1 MSANTTVTDN
11 PLLKGSGLPPFEAIK
26 PELVVPAMTQLL
38 AELEEQLA
46 TLEAKVQPT
55 WSGLVEPLD
64 RLGDRLHWSWGIV
77 GHLMG
82 VKNSPELREAYE
94 TVQPKVVQFFN
105 KLSQS
110 QPLYEAFKA
119 LRASEAWASLE
130 SAQKRIVEAAIR
142 DAELSGIGLAGEK
155 RDRFNAIQ
163 LELAELSTKFSNH
176 VLDATKAFSLTLT
189 SKDDIDG
196 LPPSLTSLA
205 ASSARAAGEENA
217 TAEDGPWRIT
227 LDFPSFGPFL
237 QHSTRRDLREKLY
250 KAFIS
255 RASTGELDN
264 TPLIERILQLRKEK
278 AALLGFNSFAELSL
292 ASKMAPNVDAVE
304 ALLEEL
310 RRASFDAALADL
322 EELKAFAASKAAPE
336 SSELKHWDISFWSER
351 QREEKFAFSAEE
363 LRPYFPLPQVLDSLF
378 ALVKYLF
385 GVTITPADGQAPVWH
400 EDVRYFQIAD
410 ESGEAI
416 AYFYLDPY
424 SRPAEKR
431 GGAWMDYCIGRA
443 KITEENG
450 TTTIRKPVAYLVCNQ
465 TPPVDGKPS
474 LMTFNEVETLF
485 HEFGH
490 GLQHMLTKVDYADA
504 AGINNVEWD
513 AVELPSQFM
522 ENWCYVS
529 VPSRDS
535 EQAHLPT
542 LLGMAKHYETG
553 EPLPEHYYQKLL
565 AARNYMSGTAM
576 LRQLHF
582 SSVDLELHYRYQP
595 SGDESVTDVR
605 NRIAQ
610 TTTILPP
617 LPEDAFLCA
626 FGHIF
631 AGGYAAGY
639 YSYKW
644 AEVLSADAFAA
655 FEEAGLDDSQ
665 ALAATGRR
673 FRDTVLALG
682 GSKHPMEVFKS
693 FRGREPSTAPLLSHS
708 GLATTPKGVATA
720 A

>member
-1 MSANTTVTDN
+1 MSANATITDN

-26 PELVVPAMTQLL
+26 PEHVVPAMTQLL
-38 AELEEQLA
+38 AELDEELA
-46 TLEAKVQPT
+46 TLEVKVQPT

-64 RLGDRLHWSWGIV
+64 RLVERLHWSWGIV

-82 VKNSPELREAYE
+82 VKNSPQLREAYE
-94 TVQPKVVQFFN
+94 TVQPNVVQFFN
-105 KLSQS
+105 KLNQS
-110 QPLYEAFKA
+110 QPIYEAFKA
-119 LRASEAWASLE
+119 LRASNNWESLE
-130 SAQKRIVEAAIR
+130 SAQQRIVEAAIR
-142 DAELSGIGLAGEK
+142 DAELSGIGLTGEK

-163 LELAELSTKFSNH
+163 LQLAELSTKFGNH
-176 VLDATKAFSLTLT
+176 VLDATKAFSLTLRN
-189 SKDDIDG
+189 KDEVNG

-205 ASSARAAGEENA
+205 AQAARAAGEENA

-227 LDFPSFGPFL
+227 LDFPSFGPFM

-255 RASTGELDN
+255 RASSDELDN

-278 AALLGFNSFAELSL
+278 AQLLGFDSYVELSL
-292 ASKMAPNVDAVE
+292 ASKMAPNVEAVE

-310 RRASFDAALADL
+310 RRASYDAAAREF
-322 EELKAFAASKAAPE
+322 EELKAFAAAKGAAE
-336 SSELKHWDISFWSER
+336 SNDLKHWDISFWSER
-351 QREEKFAFSAEE
+351 QREEKFDFSAEE
-363 LRPYFPLPQVLDSLF
+363 LRPYFPLPQVLDGLF
-378 ALVKYLF
+378 SLVKRLF
-385 GVTITPADGQAPVWH
+385 GAIITAADGQAPVWH
-400 EDVRYFQIAD
+400 EDVRYFQLTD
-410 ESGEAI
+410 ETGEAI

-431 GGAWMDYCIGRA
+431 GGAWMNDCIGRA
-443 KITEENG
+443 KMVEENG

-465 TPPVDGKPS
+465 TPPVDNKPS
-474 LMTFNEVETLF
+474 LMTFGEVETLF

-490 GLQHMLTKVDYADA
+490 GLQHMLTKVDYPGA

-522 ENWCYVS
+522 ENWCYH
-529 VPSRDS
+529 R
-535 EQAHLPT
+535 ET

-553 EPLPEHYYQKLL
+553 EPMPEHYYQKLL
-565 AARNYMSGTAM
+565 AARNYMSGTTM

-582 SSVDLELHYRYQP
+582 SLVDIELHHRYQP
-595 SGDESVTDVR
+595 GGNESVTDVR
-605 NRIAQ
+605 NRIAK

-617 LPEDAFLCA
+617 LPEDAFLCS

-655 FEEAGLDDSQ
+655 FEEAGLDSELT
-665 ALAATGRR
+665 LAATGKR

-682 GSKHPMEVFKS
+682 GSKQPMEVFKS
-693 FRGREPSTAPLLSHS
+693 FRGREPSTAPLLRHS
-708 GLATTPKGVATA
+708 GLATA